1 LVVVVVVVVVV
12 VLPGFDTNFRV
23 FPNFSKYG
31 VMNVVII
38 VTTPNTG
45 KTELEIAPM
54 SCPALTTTKDN
65 SPLAADIPIPV
76 LRAVVFPYLAID
88 RIPLTKMNF
97 EETDTAIRMRPGI
110 KKNGTSDMSM
120 SAPMEIKN
128 NAANIS
134 LKGVVITRATEE
146 LFASAIR
153 TPAKN
158 APVATESPIDLAKNE
173 RKKARPRID
182 ISIKA

>member
-1 LVVVVVVVVVV
+1 MDDLR
-12 VLPGFDTNFRV
+12 LCPIRLLLLLLLYDDDRSSEPESNLMV
-23 FPNFSKYG
+23 FPNLSKYG
-31 VMNVVII
+31 VINVVMI

-45 KTELEIAPM
+45 KTELEIAPT

-97 EETDTAIRMRPGI
+97 EETDTAIRIRPGI

-128 NAANIS
+128 NAANMS
-134 LKGVVITRATEE
+134 LKGVVITLADGRA
-146 LFASAIR
+146 FCFSY
-153 TPAKN
+153 KN
-158 APVATESPIDLAKNE
+158 SG
-173 RKKARPRID
+173 
-182 ISIKA
+182 